1 MTKLSDLKSSAQMAA
16 DERVDPEVLAE
27 LDRTSVAE
35 QVALLLT
42 SYRVEH
48 KLTQTGLADL
58 LGMHQPAVARLEAG
72 THEPSLAH
80 SLGCRAHWAS
90 VLTFTS
96 SPTQWFSESPEIED
110 KPLFGP
116 RPEEERDLP

>member
-1 MTKLSDLKSSAQMAA
+1 MTKLSDLKSSAQIAA
-16 DERVDPEVLAE
+16 DEHVDPEVLAE

-42 SYRVEH
+42 TYRVEH

-72 THEPSLAH
+72 THEPSLATLARLSSALGI
-80 SLGCRAHWAS
+80 SLDVHIQS
-90 VLTFTS
+90 DSMVLR
-96 SPTQWFSESPEIED
+96 IA
-110 KPLFGP
+110 
-116 RPEEERDLP
+116 